1 MTDVKVDAVLEGFRR
16 ELGAAVQRAVIAE
29 ARVAALQEALM
40 ETQSAPGRC
49 ESCPAGEAG

>member
-29 ARVAALQEALM
+29 AQVAALQEALM
-40 ETQSAPGRC
+40 EAQAASGRC
-49 ESCPAGEAG
+49 ESCPAGEDG

>member
-16 ELGAAVQRAVIAE
+16 ELGVAVQRAVIAE
-29 ARVAALQEALM
+29 AQVAALQEALM